1 MTTASI
7 KSLSL
12 EIADHKRR
20 LLRFGLVGASGVPVN
35 STLLYL
41 LTEVGSLNH
50 LVAAA
55 LATEATILYNFSLND
70 RWAFRDAKSD
80 IPWAQRALRYNS
92 VALGGLMISVAVL
105 ALLTH
110 FLDLN
115 YLVANLFA
123 IGAATLWNYAVNSCF
138 TWSTASVSSLSVSS
152 LTAPSSAK
160 ELAPRRAWRQA
171 CKGRDHRVSQKRTF
185 SPGATAAYRS
195 RPSHLATEAAQKR
208 VLSRRKLGVYPR
220 LCKVRSQRRTTIAVA
235 SLTGVGSLSS
245 SRTDSIFS
253 RRVFLARTES

>member
-20 LLRFGLVGASGVPVN
+20 LLRFGLIGASGVLVN

-41 LTEVGSLNH
+41 LTEASSLNH

-80 IPWAQRALRYNS
+80 IPWAQRALRYNC
-92 VALGGLMISVAVL
+92 VALGGLMISIAVL

-110 FLDLN
+110 FLSLN
-115 YLVANLFA
+115 YLFANLFA

-138 TWSTASVSSLSVSS
+138 TWSTAPASSLSVGS
-152 LTAPSSAK
+152 LTGPSSAK
-160 ELAPRRAWRQA
+160 ELAPRRVWRQA

-185 SPGATAAYRS
+185 SPGAPAAYRS
-195 RPSHLATEAAQKR
+195 RSTLATEAAQKR
-208 VLSRRKLGVYPR
+208 ILSRRKLRAYPR
-220 LCKVRSQRRTTIAVA
+220 LSKVLPQRSYERTTIAVA
-235 SLTGVGSLSS
+235 VSPASGHYPRRESIRSSLAE
-245 SRTDSIFS
+245 SI
-253 RRVFLARTES
+253 